1 MPRVTPAT
9 SIHPANG
16 THPARPRGNMVLRLR
31 ELLAEAARAL
41 VHELKPGYPAEVV
54 VIVHLHPDRE
64 PACRL
69 EFPSES
75 S

>member
-1 MPRVTPAT
+1 
-9 SIHPANG
+9 
-16 THPARPRGNMVLRLR
+16 MVLRLR

-41 VHELKPGYPAEVV
+41 VHEVKPGYPAEVV